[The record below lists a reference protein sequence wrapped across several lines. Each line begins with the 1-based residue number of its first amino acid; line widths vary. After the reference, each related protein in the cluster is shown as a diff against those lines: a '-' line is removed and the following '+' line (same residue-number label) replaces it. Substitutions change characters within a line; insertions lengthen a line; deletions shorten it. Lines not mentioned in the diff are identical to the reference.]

1 VHTPLV
7 DKQIPDTMKAR
18 GLSREAV
25 IRDVILAAQPTKK
38 FVTVEQVAGLAA
50 FLCTEEAASITGA
63 LLSVDG
69 GWTAE

>member
-1 VHTPLV
+1 
-7 DKQIPDTMKAR
+7 MKAR

-38 FVTVEQVAGLAA
+38 FVTVDEVAALTA
-50 FLCTEEAASITGA
+50 FLCTAAAASITGA
-63 LLSVDG
+63 ILSVDG